1 MQICEEAPAQLEVEV
16 PLGGKAERPSNLLVP
31 RLLALFGSSV
41 EDAKCLAV
49 SILNLLA
56 GGMPKALAD
65 NMETCAR
72 FLALMRSLPGLAMVI
87 FWVCFAAALV
97 RPGSLFLLVDAGRHA
112 THFLLCVLDWV
123 RCRAGNHNRPSS
135 VFSSP
140 AARR

>member
-1 MQICEEAPAQLEVEV
+1 MQICEEAPAELEVEV

-31 RLLALFGSSV
+31 RLLALFGSPV

-72 FLALMRSLPGLAMVI
+72 APK
-87 FWVCFAAALV
+87 
-97 RPGSLFLLVDAGRHA
+97 P
-112 THFLLCVLDWV
+112 
-123 RCRAGNHNRPSS
+123 
-135 VFSSP
+135 
-140 AARR
+140 